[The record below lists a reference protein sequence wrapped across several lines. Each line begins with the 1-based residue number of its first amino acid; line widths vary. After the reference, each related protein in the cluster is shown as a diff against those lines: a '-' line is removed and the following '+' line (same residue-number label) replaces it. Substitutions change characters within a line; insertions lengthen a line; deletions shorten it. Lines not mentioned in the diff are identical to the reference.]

1 MDKHKADSYAVM
13 IWALRKYGQVGPRTF
28 RALMIHFPTLSSI
41 FGAEIEEIMEISG
54 LGEKRSRKI
63 YECDQFMEQAEQFMK
78 DMEEQSVGV
87 CTILDDDY
95 PSGFHELNDP
105 PPIFFYRGRL
115 PRKDEKLVSL
125 IGSREAT
132 TAGISRT
139 VELAGKL
146 AEKSISIVSG
156 LARGIDSAAHIGAL
170 KADGSSF
177 AVLGSGFEHI
187 YPEENR
193 PLAEELLRNGGLISE
208 YPPHEKQ
215 TAGRLLDRNRL
226 TVGLS
231 QAVVIGEISGQSAG
245 TLDCAAFCHETGQ
258 LAFILVDDGEI
269 SNESKETVEKVLS
282 MGIIPVTAN
291 DAVEKITRSL
301 V

>member
-1 MDKHKADSYAVM
+1 MDKIKTSSHATL
-13 IWALRKYGQVGPRTF
+13 IWTLRKYGQVGPRTF

-41 FGAEIEEIMEISG
+41 FGAETEEIMEISG

-63 YECDQFMEQAEQFMK
+63 YECDQYIAQAEEFINGLG
-78 DMEEQSVGV
+78 EQSVKV

-115 PRKDEKLVSL
+115 PRKNEKLVSL

-132 TAGISRT
+132 TEGIART
-139 VELAGKL
+139 VELAGRL

-156 LARGIDSAAHIGAL
+156 LARGIDSAAHIGAI
-170 KADGSSF
+170 KAGGTSF
-177 AVLGSGFEHI
+177 AVLGSGFDNI
-187 YPEENR
+187 YPEENL
-193 PLAEELLRNGGLISE
+193 PLAIELTQNGGLISE
-208 YPPHEKQ
+208 YPPYEKQ

-226 TVGLS
+226 TAGLS
-231 QAVVIGEISGQSAG
+231 QTVVIGEISGQSAG
-245 TLDCAAFCHETGQ
+245 TLDCATFCHETGR
-258 LAFILVDDGEI
+258 LAFILVDAATIGE
-269 SNESKETVEKVLS
+269 ESKRTIEKVLS
-282 MGIIPVTAN
+282 LGVIPITPD
-291 DAVEKITRSL
+291 DAVDKITRVL

>member
-1 MDKHKADSYAVM
+1 MDKYKTGSHAAM

-28 RALMIHFPTLSSI
+28 RALMIRFPTLSSI
-41 FGAEIEEIMEISG
+41 FGAEVEEIEEISG

-63 YECDQFMEQAEQFMK
+63 YECDQYIPQAEDFIHGLG
-78 DMEEQSVGV
+78 EQSVGV

-95 PSGFHELNDP
+95 PAGFHELNDP

-115 PRKDEKLVSL
+115 PRRDEKLVSL

-132 TAGISRT
+132 SEGISRT

-156 LARGIDSAAHIGAL
+156 LARGIDSAAHIGAI
-170 KADGSSF
+170 KANGTSF
-177 AVLGSGFEHI
+177 AVLGSGFDHI

-193 PLAEELLRNGGLISE
+193 PLAMELTQNGGLISE
-208 YPPHEKQ
+208 YPPYEKQ
-215 TAGRLLDRNRL
+215 SAGRLLDRNRL

-231 QAVVIGEISGQSAG
+231 QTVVIGEISGESAG
-245 TLDCAAFCHETGQ
+245 TLDCATFCHEAGQ
-258 LAFILVDDGEI
+258 LAFMLVGDGELGD
-269 SNESKETVEKVLS
+269 ESRRTIEKVLA
-282 MGIIPVTAN
+282 MGIIPITMN